1 MKKGRL
7 ITMKPMEPT
16 VEEIV
21 TETIS
26 SVEVAEMM
34 EMEHK
39 NLIKKIEGIN
49 KSFESSKVS
58 SQKYWAEDTYK
69 VEGNNKSYKCY
80 DITKRG
86 CEFLAHKMNG
96 DKGNLFTDKYMDR
109 FEDMKEK
116 ISTSSVGLGKL
127 SPTTQA
133 LVNLELNQQEQ
144 AKEIKDVRD
153 DLTNFKDNAPLFNI
167 ECEELVGEVKRT
179 RTRALGGYKSP
190 AYNNKSIRTK
200 VFQDV
205 YGEIKRQFGVR
216 KYKAIKRKD
225 LDGALEILSSYELPK
240 VLKSEIMVTNNQL
253 KIGD

>member
-7 ITMKPMEPT
+7 NTMKPMEPT

-26 SVEVAEMM
+26 SVEISEMM
-34 EMEHK
+34 EIRHAD
-39 NLIKKIEGIN
+39 LIAKVEKISKDFNERKISLVDYWIEGTYLD
-49 KSFESSKVS
+49 KKGESR
-58 SQKYWAEDTYK
+58 
-69 VEGNNKSYKCY
+69 KCY
-80 DITKRG
+80 NITKIG
-86 CEFLAHKMNG
+86 CDFLAHKMQG
-96 DKGNLFTDKYMDR
+96 KKGNIFTARYIQK
-109 FEDMKEK
+109 FEKMKNK
-116 ISTSSVGLGKL
+116 LNSGTDDFKKL

-133 LVNLELNQQEQ
+133 IINIELNQQKQEKQ
-144 AKEIKDVRD
+144 IREVKEEF
-153 DLTNFKDNAPLFNI
+153 TNFKDNAPLFNI
-167 ECEELVGEVKRT
+167 ECEELVDEVKRT
-179 RTRALGGYKSP
+179 RTRVLGGYKSP

-240 VLKSEIMVTNNQL
+240 ILKSEIMVTNNQL